1 MKKTY
6 KTSTLTNLNG
16 PAGILVVL
24 FFVGLI
30 VYLSIILFKC
40 DDGLILNLIGLLIL
54 GVITIKLIIETYLYI
69 DERGDTV
76 TLTDK
81 KIKFHLHRQTFPYSL
96 KAIDDEV
103 RWKDIKKASFID
115 KEKSSFNKEKTTVLI
130 LTLTSGEVKEFGI
143 GHMDSLLKMAIESH
157 FAPEDLIEE
166 DDEEL
171 DEDNGLVPGRPGSL
185 VWPDK
190 KPYCR
195 LLVSAL
201 VGIIGTVLIAFE
213 KWPVIG
219 YVSVSIGLLF
229 GCLFL
234 YQYHEYNSV
243 HIDPELKRKGRIA
256 MVLGGLL
263 LVCILVAAIIFAARL
278 LSRK

>member
-24 FFVGLI
+24 FFVVLI
-30 VYLSIILFKC
+30 FYLSIILFKC
-40 DDGLILNLIGLLIL
+40 DDGRILILIGLLIL

-143 GHMDSLLKMAIESH
+143 GHMDILLKMGIESH

-243 HIDPELKRKGRIA
+243 HIDPGLKRKGRIA

>member
-1 MKKTY
+1 M
-6 KTSTLTNLNG
+6 G
-16 PAGILVVL
+16 PVGILMAS
-24 FFVGLI
+24 FFVGL
-30 VYLSIILFKC
+30 F
-40 DDGLILNLIGLLIL
+40 
-54 GVITIKLIIETYLYI
+54 LYI
-69 DERGDTV
+69 CISLFNSDIQLPVALVILLLFGAITLGFVLLAYVCLDERSDTV
-76 TLTDK
+76 TLTDN

-143 GHMDSLLKMAIESH
+143 GHMDILLKMAIESH